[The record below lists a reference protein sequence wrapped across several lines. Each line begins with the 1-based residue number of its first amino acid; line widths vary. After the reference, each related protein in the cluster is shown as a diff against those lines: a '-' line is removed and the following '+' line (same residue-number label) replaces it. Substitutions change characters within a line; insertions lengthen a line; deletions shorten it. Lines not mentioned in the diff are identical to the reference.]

1 MSASIGLEVLNFN
14 TLDLPH
20 CLFQEK
26 KLKRKI
32 PLKFGAKDKNEEI
45 HSIGFSDFYE
55 TRN

>member
-26 KLKRKI
+26 KLKRKM
-32 PLKFGAKDKNEEI
+32 PHNFGAKDKNEEI
-45 HSIGFSDFYE
+45 NSIGYTDCYE